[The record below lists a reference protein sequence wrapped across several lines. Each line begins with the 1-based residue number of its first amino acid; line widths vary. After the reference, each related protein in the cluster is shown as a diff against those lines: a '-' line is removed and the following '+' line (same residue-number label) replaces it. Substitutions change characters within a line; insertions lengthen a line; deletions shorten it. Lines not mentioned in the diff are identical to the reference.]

1 LLVDENRQPG
11 RFLLTGSA
19 NFLLLKNISETLAGR
34 IAVFELSGFSLAEAE
49 GLKPSSLILRCLK
62 EGDLTLPRSIEI
74 SFSLPHLVTRG
85 GFPPAVLMQD
95 FEMRNLWFENYISTY
110 LERDLRELSQVASLG
125 DFRRIM
131 TLSALRTAQ
140 VLNVSDLAREAGL
153 AVSTTRN
160 YLHLLELSYQIRRL
174 PPYFANIGKRLT
186 KAPKLHFRDTGL
198 ALALSGISLA
208 EEDLPFHPYYQ
219 ALVETYL
226 VEEVIK
232 LVSIQEPRVKFYY
245 FRTHGGAEVDLLLEY
260 GDRLLPIEIKASS
273 VISLKKLSGLRQFL
287 SDFKERTP
295 IGLVLYTGKEIF
307 KAAHNIFVVPWEL
320 ALCER

>member
-1 LLVDENRQPG
+1 
-11 RFLLTGSA
+11 
-19 NFLLLKNISETLAGR
+19 
-34 IAVFELSGFSLAEAE
+34 
-49 GLKPSSLILRCLK
+49 
-62 EGDLTLPRSIEI
+62 
-74 SFSLPHLVTRG
+74 
-85 GFPPAVLMQD
+85 
-95 FEMRNLWFENYISTY
+95 
-110 LERDLRELSQVASLG
+110 
-125 DFRRIM
+125 M

-198 ALALSGISLA
+198 ALALSGISLS

-273 VISLKKLSGLRQFL
+273 VISLKKLSGLRQIL
-287 SDFKERTP
+287 TEFKERHP
-295 IGLVLYTGKEIF
+295 IG
-307 KAAHNIFVVPWEL
+307 
-320 ALCER
+320 